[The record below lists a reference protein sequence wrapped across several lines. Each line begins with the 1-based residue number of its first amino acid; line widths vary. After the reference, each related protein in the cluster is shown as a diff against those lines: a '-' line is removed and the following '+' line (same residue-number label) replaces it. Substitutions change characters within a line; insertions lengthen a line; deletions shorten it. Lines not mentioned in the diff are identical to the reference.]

1 MFSSGV
7 IMEERLKNG
16 EKVLIFRNVSDI
28 YEQSENDFIMG
39 TIIYSY
45 KSKNLTYKKD
55 PFYVW
60 IYKVIGDDGK
70 EYECANGMIIY
81 GTDYMMRPIDY
92 LKKIK
97 NILLD
102 NHHEIERLEEINK
115 RLVKTISSL
124 NNIVKK

>member
-1 MFSSGV
+1 MSSSGV

-16 EKVLIFRNVSDI
+16 EEVLIFRNVSDI
-28 YEQSENDFIMG
+28 YEQNENEFIKG
-39 TIIYSY
+39 TIIDSFM
-45 KSKNLTYKKD
+45 SKNLSYNKK

-60 IYKVIGDDGK
+60 IYKVCGEDHKI
-70 EYECANGMIIY
+70 YECANGMIIY

-92 LKKIK
+92 LKKIRSM
-97 NILLD
+97 LLD

-115 RLVKTISSL
+115 SLIKTINSL